1 MSDRPTPRMDAVR
14 FRVGESDHW
23 AVHEVYAKQLE
34 RELAEAM
41 EEGEE
46 QARLLGMSGEREA
59 GLLAEIDRLKREL
72 AEAREEIDECFAVF
86 QFATECAGDMR
97 KQRDEAKEALQS
109 ADRHNQHMLVELEE
123 AREQRDRLAA
133 ALQDIKDRVLDE
145 TVRLHP
151 DADAKGCVDDC
162 LEWAE
167 SALAELEGGTDNA

>member
-1 MSDRPTPRMDAVR
+1 MSDRPTPRTDALKAEYLKSTPVPWTALMTC
-14 FRVGESDHW
+14 GT
-23 AVHEVYAKQLE
+23 LE
-34 RELAEAM
+34 RELAEAYEEHGELHKVATDLNARLRVVARELAEAR

-72 AEAREEIDECFAVF
+72 AEAREEIDEWFAVF
-86 QFATECAGDMR
+86 QFASKCAGDMR
-97 KQRDEAKEALQS
+97 KQRD
-109 ADRHNQHMLVELEE
+109 
-123 AREQRDRLAA
+123 RLATV
-133 ALQDIKDRVLDE
+133 LRDIKNRALDE

-167 SALAELEGGTDNA
+167 SALTELKGGTDA